1 MAEKI
6 LNTRIQLKYDTFENW
21 KNSTFALKKGELA
34 IVEVPTNTPEKTLQ
48 PVMFKVG
55 DGTKTF
61 SQLDWA
67 SAKAADVYDWAKAAG
82 ITVTDEGSGKFVTG
96 FTWNN
101 NALVITRANVTWDD
115 IQNKP
120 DIALKSDLPTELGV
134 MTVTGKDAI
143 VTIGDANVEVSLKLD
158 NTGNVTLSQGANG
171 LKAEVDTGVHAVSL
185 ESGTNNGTLKLTVDG
200 TTSDNIAITGLGSA
214 AYTEASAYA
223 TNAENGAKAA
233 IDALAEDVGDVDTLE
248 TTNKEIVAAINEVR
262 TAVGT
267 GGTAAVVALTKSDDG
282 LTYTLTQGGNSVGT
296 INIPK
301 DMVVKSGEVVANPA
315 GQPEGTYIVLTLA
328 NATEDKVYVN
338 VGTLVDIYKA
348 KANAAQVQL
357 AIDSTTREISA
368 TIVAGSISATELA
381 ADAVTTVKIANGNVT
396 KEKLATT
403 VQASL
408 DLADTAI
415 QEADLGTMAKET
427 ATDYVKR
434 TEAPGYDD
442 ILTKTVASTTYALK
456 TELPTVNNGK
466 LSISTEN
473 GVLTGSGD
481 FTANQTGDTTINIG
495 IADKG
500 ITGNKI
506 ANYTISGDHI
516 KANKDYTGE
525 DKEVWVFNCG
535 SATTLID

>member
-1 MAEKI
+1 
-6 LNTRIQLKYDTFENW
+6 
-21 KNSTFALKKGELA
+21 
-34 IVEVPTNTPEKTLQ
+34 
-48 PVMFKVG
+48 MFKVG

-481 FTANQTGDTTINIG
+481 FTAN
-495 IADKG
+495 
-500 ITGNKI
+500 
-506 ANYTISGDHI
+506 
-516 KANKDYTGE
+516 
-525 DKEVWVFNCG
+525 
-535 SATTLID
+535 